1 MLEIKRNMNNVIYDR
16 PIYGGVII
24 HSECTTLLFKTDILH
39 TVVLTDPPD
48 RVVMRSAISQ
58 RARPRAGGSS
68 TRQSVQTLAGG
79 SASATSSPLS
89 FHTSTQNNTAVFQ
102 LKNVSERDEILFFME
117 K

>member
-1 MLEIKRNMNNVIYDR
+1 MLAIKRNMN
-16 PIYGGVII
+16 
-24 HSECTTLLFKTDILH
+24 KTDILH
-39 TVVLTDPPD
+39 NVVLTDPPD